1 MPAISDFRRGMAIM
15 FKNDIY
21 LINEFQ
27 HVKPGKGQAFIKT
40 KLKNLKTGR
49 VIDNTFKL
57 SEKLEA
63 VRLDG
68 KKMQYLYS
76 DSESFIFMDMDTYDQ
91 VSINNELVGD
101 QDKFLKD
108 GMIAKILFHQ
118 NNPIT
123 VELPTTVDL
132 EVVEAEPAVK
142 GDTAGNLTKFVT
154 LETGAK
160 IQVPPFIEQG
170 EIIRV
175 DTRNGE
181 YVSRA

>member
-1 MPAISDFRRGMAIM
+1 MPSISEFRRGMAII

-63 VRLDG
+63 VRLES
-68 KKMQYLYS
+68 KQMQYLYS
-76 DSESFIFMDMDTYDQ
+76 DNDGFIFMDMETYDQ
-91 VSINNELVGD
+91 LAINKELVGNLD
-101 QDKFLKD
+101 RFLKE
-108 GMIAKILFHQ
+108 GMMAKVLFHK

-123 VELPTTVDL
+123 LELPTTVDL
-132 EVVEAEPAVK
+132 KVTEAEPAVK

-160 IQVPPFIEQG
+160 IQVPPFIGQG
-170 EIIRV
+170 ENIRI
-175 DTRNGE
+175 DTRNGA